1 MNAGRSL
8 PARLIGSLSAL
19 CAVVATGIAQANP
32 QRWQLNMTPGVT
44 ATSQNVQWLHNL
56 ALGVCVVI
64 GILVFGAMAY
74 SIVKFRKSKGAVAA
88 QFSHNTVAEL
98 IWTVVPIV
106 ILIVLAVPATNILF
120 KMYDTRNAELTV
132 KVTGYQWLWQ
142 YEYLIG
148 SKPGQNVEFTSRL
161 ERSSDRTR
169 QLGSGL
175 DPYAV
180 KVGNENTYLLDVDH
194 PLVLPIDTKVRFVIT
209 ADDVI
214 HAWWVPVLGWKQD
227 AIPGQINEDWTEI
240 HVPGLYRGQ
249 CAELCGKDHGFMP
262 IVVKAVPKAEFQSWL
277 ATQQNAAQAAATAA
291 VTSAGSAP
299 VASASAESAPAESA
313 PVAAAATPA
322 APVAR

>member
-8 PARLIGSLSAL
+8 FASLAGRAAGSF
-19 CAVVATGIAQANP
+19 AVLATLATLAATGAAQANP
-32 QRWQLNMTPGVT
+32 VRWQLNMTPGVT

-56 ALGVCVVI
+56 ALGICVVI

-74 SIVKFRKSKGAVAA
+74 SMVKFRKSKGAVAA
-88 QFSHNTVAEL
+88 QFSHNTVAEV

-106 ILIVLAVPATNILF
+106 ILIALAVPATNILF
-120 KMYDTRNAELTV
+120 KMYDTRNAELVV

-142 YEYLIG
+142 YEYMG
-148 SKPGQNVEFTSRL
+148 KNVEFTSRL

-169 QLGSGL
+169 QLGSGM
-175 DPYAV
+175 DPYKV

-240 HVPGLYRGQ
+240 HQPGVYRGQ

-262 IVVKAVPKAEFQSWL
+262 IVVKAVPKAEFQTWL
-277 ATQQNAAQAAATAA
+277 AAQQ
-291 VTSAGSAP
+291 SAGDAAHTASATVVPNASLAVAVPATTAP
-299 VASASAESAPAESA
+299 VASAA
-313 PVAAAATPA
+313 PVAAH
-322 APVAR
+322 

>member
-1 MNAGRSL
+1 MNAGRSFI
-8 PARLIGSLSAL
+8 ARLAYSSTAL
-19 CAVVATGIAQANP
+19 AALACAGIAHANP
-32 QRWQLNMTPGVT
+32 VRWQLNMTPGVT

-56 ALGVCVVI
+56 ALGICVVI

-74 SIVKFRKSKGAVAA
+74 SMVKFRKSKGAVAA
-88 QFSHNTVAEL
+88 QFSHNTVAEV
-98 IWTVVPIV
+98 IWTIVPIL

-120 KMYDTRNAELTV
+120 KMYDTRDAKLTI

-142 YEYLIG
+142 YEYLDP
-148 SKPGQNVEFTSRL
+148 SNPGHNVEFTSRL

-169 QLGSGL
+169 QLGSGM
-175 DPYAV
+175 DPYKV

-240 HVPGLYRGQ
+240 HQPGVYRGQ

-262 IVVKAVPKAEFQSWL
+262 IVVKAVPKAEFESWL
-277 ATQQNAAQAAATAA
+277 AAQHDAQDAASRTA
-291 VTSAGSAP
+291 
-299 VASASAESAPAESA
+299 
-313 PVAAAATPA
+313 A
-322 APVAR
+322 APVSATPLAGAAPAAVPAAAH

>member
-8 PARLIGSLSAL
+8 TVRFAGRFAVLAAL
-19 CAVVATGIAQANP
+19 ATAGIAHANP
-32 QRWQLNMTPGVT
+32 VRWQLNMTPGVT

-56 ALGVCVVI
+56 ALGICVVI
-64 GILVFGAMAY
+64 GVLVFGAMAY
-74 SIVKFRKSKGAVAA
+74 AMVKFRKSKGAVAA
-88 QFSHNTVAEL
+88 QFSHNTVAEV
-98 IWTVVPIV
+98 IWTIVPIV
-106 ILIVLAVPATNILF
+106 ILIALAVPATNILF

-142 YEYLIG
+142 YEYIDP
-148 SKPGQNVEFTSRL
+148 KDPAKNVEFTSRL
-161 ERSSDRTR
+161 ERQSDRTR
-169 QLGSGL
+169 QLGSGM

-180 KVGNENTYLLDVDH
+180 KVGSESTYLLDVDH
-194 PLVLPIDTKVRFVIT
+194 PLVLPIDTKVRFVVT

-240 HVPGLYRGQ
+240 KQPGVYRGQ

-262 IVVKAVPKAEFQSWL
+262 IVVKAVPKAEFQAWL
-277 ATQQNAAQAAATAA
+277 AEQQRHTAGTAATAA
-291 VTSAGSAP
+291 ATPTPS
-299 VASASAESAPAESA
+299 VAVA
-313 PVAAAATPA
+313 PVAAASTIA